1 MKQYTFFFT
10 FLSTILLIIFICA
23 TVSAES
29 GRVDEGLDT
38 GLNEELVGGLDGG
51 SGGGLGGGLGGGPG
65 GGSGVGLGGGLGG
78 GDGEGYN
85 TYTSSIVIGL
95 LSIKYILGG
104 FIALLGLILLKT
116 VKINQNTRTILMCF
130 VFVLFGVLVIM
141 HQPSPLRSIVDTFTS
156 MLTGITIPYKKLT
169 MLLFISG
176 LSIIGSKLFCGWV
189 CPFGAL
195 QEIVNK
201 IPVSFKTKLSFKITN
216 SIRASLFIVSLIMV
230 LTIGS
235 DLFAYYDILNP
246 FELFEWEFGLVLA
259 FSIWV
264 VLIASIF
271 VYRPYCYLICPVGLL
286 TWLLEY
292 VSIFRM
298 RVDRNKCNDCKICIS
313 GSPCPAIKS
322 ILNSDMVRPDCFSC
336 GICIETCPKNALEF
350 RFGRK
355 SISNKRLLR

>member
-1 MKQYTFFFT
+1 MKRYTFFVT
-10 FLSTILLIIFICA
+10 FLSIILLILFIC
-23 TVSAES
+23 TIVSAEN
-29 GRVDEGLDT
+29 GRVGRGL
-38 GLNEELVGGLDGG
+38 GGELNEELVGASDGG
-51 SGGGLGGGLGGGPG
+51 PVGASGGGLGGGPG
-65 GGSGVGLGGGLGG
+65 GGLGGGK
-78 GDGEGYN
+78 DEGYN

-116 VKINQNTRTILMCF
+116 VKINQNTRTILMFF

-141 HQPSPLRSIVDTFTS
+141 HQPSPLRSIVDSFTS
-156 MLTGITIPYKKLT
+156 MLTGSAIPYKKLT

-189 CPFGAL
+189 CPIGAL
-195 QEIVNK
+195 QELVNK
-201 IPVSFKTKLSFKITN
+201 IPVSFKTKLSFKVTN

-235 DLFAYYDILNP
+235 DLFADYNILNP

-259 FSIWV
+259 FSIGV

-298 RVDRNKCNDCKICIS
+298 KVDRNKCNDCKICIS
-313 GSPCPAIKS
+313 KSPCPAIKS

-336 GICIETCPKNALEF
+336 GICIEACPKNALEF